1 MVMAESKFPTELIDL
16 PSQGK
21 VYPKDSPLSDGKLEL
36 KYMTTRE
43 EDILMSENLIKK
55 GVVIDK
61 LLDSLIVTKNI
72 SQKDLVLGDKNAVL
86 VAARILAYGPE
97 YVVELTNPNDVEQKM
112 EHTFDLS
119 KCPFKEL
126 PEDVDYSNNLFE
138 YTTPVGKNKIKFSLL
153 TGKEEAMIL
162 KDIDRSRKVGYNTDI
177 TTRLRYTI
185 KEVDG
190 DSKVDTINEFSQN
203 MLARDSAAL
212 RNYIRDI
219 SPDIDLT
226 SEVEIGGQTVSVSIP
241 LTVEFFWPK
250 SLQ

>member
-1 MVMAESKFPTELIDL
+1 MSEHKFPTEVIDL

-21 VYPKDSPLSDGKLEL
+21 VYPKDSPLSSGKLEL

-61 LLDSLIVTKNI
+61 LLDSLIVTKEVK
-72 SQKDLVLGDKNAVL
+72 QEDLILGDKNAVL

-97 YVVELTNPNDVEQKM
+97 YTCEVTNPNDVDEKI

-119 KCPFKEL
+119 QCPFKEL
-126 PEDVDYSNNLFE
+126 PKDVDYSDNSLEF
-138 YTTPVGKNKIKFSLL
+138 TTPVGKNKLKFKLL
-153 TGKEEAMIL
+153 TGADEVLIE
-162 KDIDRSRKVGYNTDI
+162 KDLRQSSKFGYNTEI
-177 TTRLRYTI
+177 STRLRYTVI
-185 KEVDG
+185 EVDG
-190 DSKVDTINEFSQN
+190 DSKPETISEFTQN
-203 MLARDSAAL
+203 LLARDSVAL

-226 SEVEIGGQTVSVSIP
+226 SEVEMGGEAVDVSIP
-241 LTVEFFWPK
+241 LTVEFFWPQ
-250 SLQ
+250 SV